1 MTYATQYQTATDPGF
16 LTTVRMA
23 LLDYC
28 MDVESEVASTANHV
42 ARLQKAR
49 DIAAG
54 SAAWAPEFALL
65 ICAHDPSIGTGS
77 TDAAVKADVASVFNL
92 VVGV

>member
-1 MTYATQYQTATDPGF
+1 MAYTDQYTLATDPTF
-16 LTTVRMA
+16 LTRVRMA

-28 MDVESEVASTANHV
+28 MDIESEAATTANHV

-65 ICAHDPSIGTGS
+65 ICAHDAALTSGS
-77 TDAAVKADVASVFNL
+77 ADSAVKNDVASVFNL